1 MADRR
6 PERIAELRETLL
18 RQHLDALLV
27 ASLPNVRYLTGFSG
41 SNALLL
47 VSHQELLLLTDFR
60 YETQVRDE
68 VGDFARVSVEPRSLW
83 DGLWSALA
91 GVTTVSS
98 VGFESAH
105 MLHRDFQR
113 LLEQGRRWQWRPTTD
128 LVESLRER
136 KDPEEVQAIQDA
148 ADVAVAALGRT
159 LEQVRPGMTELQ
171 VTGILEMELRSAGSE
186 GFAFPTIVASGP
198 RSALPHARSSER
210 ELRSGDLLLV
220 DFGAVVRGYCS
231 DVTRTVV
238 LGRADDRQREL
249 YGVVRDANAL
259 ATTEIRPGM
268 SGRDADAL
276 ARDYIHILGHGPLFG
291 HSLGHGI
298 GLEVHEAPRLA
309 RTSDAILPENAVVT
323 IEPGVYVPG
332 WGGIR
337 VEDDVLL
344 LAGGA
349 RVLTDFPRDL
359 LELT

>member
-6 PERIAELRETLL
+6 PERIANLRDALL
-18 RQHLDALLV
+18 RQNLDALLV
-27 ASLPNVRYLTGFSG
+27 ASLPNIRYLSGFSG
-41 SNALLL
+41 SSALLL
-47 VSHQELLLLTDFR
+47 ITQHELMLLTDFR

-68 VGDFARVSVEPRSLW
+68 VDTDTRVSIEPRSLW
-83 DGLWSALA
+83 EGLWDALPHA
-91 GVTTVSS
+91 S
-98 VGFESAH
+98 VGTIGFETSH
-105 MLHRDFQR
+105 LLHRDFQR
-113 LLEQGRRWQWRPTTD
+113 LLEQGKRWQWRPTSD

-136 KDPEEVQAIQDA
+136 KDPGEVEAIEEA
-148 ADVAVAALGRT
+148 AHVAVTALAKT
-159 LEQVRPGMTELQ
+159 LDQVSIGMTELR
-171 VTGILEMELRSAGSE
+171 VTGILELELRAAGSE
-186 GFAFPTIVASGP
+186 GLAFPTIVASGP

-210 ELRSGDLLLV
+210 ELRAGDLLLI

-249 YGVVRDANAL
+249 HAVVREANAL
-259 ATTEIRPGM
+259 ATAGIRPGM

-276 ARDYIHILGHGPLFG
+276 ARDYIHLLGHGPLFG

-298 GLEVHEAPRLA
+298 GLEVHEAPRLG
-309 RTSDAILPENAVVT
+309 RTSDSTLAGCAVVT
-323 IEPGVYVPG
+323 IEPGIYVPE